1 MKLGPLL
8 LLVQLREPPRLG
20 DWPAAQRANMRGCRG
35 PDPRLGP
42 NPASEP
48 HSPTTCSRE
57 GWFRGAKA
65 EAHVDWS
72 ATREAWRRKDDAS
85 LRRFVDG
92 IEAELDGLAAG
103 GAVFTSTMDRRNG
116 EFDT

>member
-1 MKLGPLL
+1 MLRDPTPQRCALCIGGATALL
-8 LLVQLREPPRLG
+8 FAIYV
-20 DWPAAQRANMRGCRG
+20 AVRG

-103 GAVFTSTMDRRNG
+103 GAVFTSTMDKRNA
-116 EFDT
+116 EFDP